1 MELWESKVSHIDAA
15 GTAGASTPRWE
26 LHNPPQRRK
35 GNPERGEE
43 GERGEAEGEEKGEQ
57 TKDNRTDS
65 KGTPKVQQAWKNN
78 NYPIENTSAND
89 EDKNKSVGDD

>member
-1 MELWESKVSHIDAA
+1 MYRTQTQPVLQEPPPPK
-15 GTAGASTPRWE
+15 WE
-26 LHNPPQRRK
+26 LHNPPQKRE

-43 GERGEAEGEEKGEQ
+43 GERGEAEGEEKGGQ
-57 TKDNRTDS
+57 TKDNKTDS

-78 NYPIENTSAND
+78 NYPIENTSVND